1 MHTLTIQDP
10 ALSSM
15 TNKDGSSTRPLRD
28 QWVLSLAQRIGVL
41 RMGGFLH
48 SCFQAIEDTPPSDT
62 FDYTAAT

>member
-1 MHTLTIQDP
+1 
-10 ALSSM
+10 M
-15 TNKDGSSTRPLRD
+15 TNKDGSSARPLRD

-48 SCFQAIEDTPPSDT
+48 SCFQAIENIPPNDS